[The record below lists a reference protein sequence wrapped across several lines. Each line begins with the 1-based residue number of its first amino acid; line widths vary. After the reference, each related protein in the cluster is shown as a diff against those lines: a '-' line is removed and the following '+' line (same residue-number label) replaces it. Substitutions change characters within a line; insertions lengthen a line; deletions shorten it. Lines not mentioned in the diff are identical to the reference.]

1 MYDPDQDSNRN
12 SDSSEE
18 SKLDEEGEL
27 TQHLNDMWKRLS
39 LPFKEEELV
48 DKW

>member
-18 SKLDEEGEL
+18 SKLDEDWEL
-27 TQHLNDMWKRLS
+27 MQHLNDVWKILY
-39 LPFKEEELV
+39 LPFKEEDLV